1 LPLPFSFDLGEA
13 MRTGIFISGTTGYG
27 KTNLAFHLVEEM
39 MRNGVGVNVFDP
51 SQAWHNSGIPVAH
64 QFHDYESFSEKDYP
78 RDKSIVYDIS
88 LLYVEQQKEVMT
100 SIVRDMF
107 NRAVRLK
114 SRPRRVFVFEECQLL
129 VPQGRLQSTEAQ
141 EVLRLMTVGRNFNL
155 RFILIT
161 QRPATVD
168 KTAVSLCGQKY
179 LGRVD
184 ELNDIKYLRNWIGDW
199 VEKLPSLNI
208 GEFIYSKGNDME
220 VVQTPLFVPVARPK
234 KKQSL
239 LRRIIGV

>member
-1 LPLPFSFDLGEA
+1 
-13 MRTGIFISGTTGYG
+13 MRTGIFISGTSGYG
-27 KTNLAFHLVEEM
+27 KTNLAFHIADEM
-39 MRNGVGVNVFDP
+39 MRNGIGVNVFDP
-51 SQAWHNSGIPVAH
+51 SQAWQNSSIPVTH
-64 QFHDYESFSEKDYP
+64 RFQNYENTQQIDYP
-78 RDKSIVYDIS
+78 KEKNTIYDIS
-88 LLYVEQQKEVMT
+88 LLYVEQQKELIT
-100 SIVRDMF
+100 TIVRDIF

-114 SRPRRVFVFEECQLL
+114 NRPRRVIIFEECQLL
-129 VPQGRLQSTEAQ
+129 VPQGRLQSIEAQ

-184 ELNDIKYLRNWIGDW
+184 ELNDIRYLKNWIGDW

-208 GEFIYSKGNDME
+208 GEFIYSKGNELE
-220 VVQTPLFVPVARPK
+220 VIQTPLFVPQTRPR

-239 LRRIIGV
+239 LRRIIGI

>member
-1 LPLPFSFDLGEA
+1 MPLPFSFDLGEA
-13 MRTGIFISGTTGYG
+13 MRTGIFISGTSGYG
-27 KTNLAFHLVEEM
+27 KTNLAFHLVNEM

-51 SQAWHNSGIPVAH
+51 SQAWRNSGMPIVH
-64 QFHDYESFSEKDYP
+64 QFRDYESFSAKDYP
-78 RDKSIVYDIS
+78 REKSIVYDIS

-107 NRAVRLK
+107 NRSTRLRN
-114 SRPRRVFVFEECQLL
+114 RPRRVFVFEECQLL
-129 VPQGRLQSTEAQ
+129 VPQGRLQSNEAQ
-141 EVLRLMTVGRNFNL
+141 EVLRMMTVGRNFNL

-184 ELNDIKYLRNWIGDW
+184 ELNDIRYLRNWIGDW

-208 GEFIYSKGNDME
+208 GEFVYSKGNE
-220 VVQTPLFVPVARPK
+220 PNVIRTPLFVPMVPPK
-234 KKQSL
+234 KPSL

>member
-13 MRTGIFISGTTGYG
+13 MRTGIFISGTSGYG
-27 KTNLAFHLVEEM
+27 KTNLAFHLAQEM
-39 MRNGVGVNVFDP
+39 VRNGIGINVFDP
-51 SQAWHNSGIPVAH
+51 SQAWRNSGIPTTH
-64 QFHDYESFSEKDYP
+64 QFQTYEKLETDYP
-78 RDKSIVYDIS
+78 KEKSIVYDIS
-88 LLYVEQQKEVMT
+88 LLYVEQQKQLIT
-100 SIVRDMF
+100 TIIRDMF

-114 SRPRRVFVFEECQLL
+114 TRPRKVIIFEECQLL

-208 GEFIYSKGNDME
+208 GQFIYSKGNEME
-220 VVQTPLFVPVARPK
+220 VIQTPLFVPETPQKRK
-234 KKQSL
+234 RSL